1 MGFLNRLFVRG
12 DLTGLEEWVTDFDME
27 DVDAFLARV
36 SSLVESGF
44 GAAEVARLTKRIRRM
59 KVESDRWFSYRVRYA
74 GREEKLKVYVF
85 MDDID
90 TPEIAFHA
98 SPALC
103 AAIRRQDERLSA
115 ELR

>member
-1 MGFLNRLFVRG
+1 MRFLNRLFVRG
-12 DLTGLEEWVTDFDME
+12 DLTGLEEWVTDFDIE
-27 DVDAFLARV
+27 DVEAFLARV
-36 SSLVESGF
+36 SSLVEAGF
-44 GAAEVARLTKRIRRM
+44 GAAEVARLVNKVRRM

-103 AAIRRQDERLSA
+103 GAIRREDERFA
-115 ELR
+115 DQ